1 MNIIEVSNKKHR
13 KEFLD
18 LAGIIYK
25 NDSNYAR
32 PLDGEIEGIFDPN
45 ENSFFKHGEA
55 IRWILQDSKGKTLG
69 RIAAFI
75 NSNKAFSFDQPTGGC
90 GFFECVNDKKAAYL
104 LFDTAKTWL
113 QERGMEAMDGPINF
127 GENDNHWGLLVDG
140 FIPQGYGMPY
150 HQKYYKEFFESYGF
164 KVFFEQYSYHL
175 DRTKPF
181 PERFWKIAEWI
192 AKKPGFTFEHF
203 SYDNQ
208 EKYIQDIISVYN
220 EAWKFHDNF
229 SPIDPDDIRKIARE
243 GKGVIEEDF
252 IWFAYHEGKPV
263 AFFVAMPDINQI
275 LTKMNG
281 KFNLWNKLKF
291 LYHLKRKTITRG
303 RITIMG
309 VVPKYQ
315 RFGVESGIFWHMDR
329 KMKLKPQY
337 TEMEL
342 SWVGDF
348 NPKMISIYESVGGVR
363 MKTHY
368 TYRYLF
374 DRNKPFKRTPIIPL
388 ENRGDKAKKKNVKE
402 SAE

>member
-1 MNIIEVSNKKHR
+1 VNIIEVTNQKHR
-13 KEFLD
+13 TEFLD
-18 LAGIIYK
+18 LAGELYK
-25 NDSNYAR
+25 NDSNFAR
-32 PLDGEIEGIFDPN
+32 PLDAEIEGIFNPK
-45 ENSFFKHGEA
+45 ENSFFSHGCA
-55 IRWILQDSKGKTLG
+55 TRWILQNEKGITIG

-75 NSNKAFSFDQPTGGC
+75 NEKKAHTFDQPTGGC
-90 GFFECVNDKKAAYL
+90 GFFECINDKKAAFL
-104 LFDTAKTWL
+104 LFDTAKAWL
-113 QERGMEAMDGPINF
+113 ADKGMEAMDGPVNF

-150 HQKYYKEFFESYGF
+150 NQRYYREFFEEYGF
-164 KVFFEQYSYHL
+164 KVFFEQYSYHVDL
-175 DRTKPF
+175 RKKF
-181 PERFWKIAEWI
+181 PERFWKIAEWV

-203 SYDNQ
+203 RYEDT
-208 EKYIQDIISVYN
+208 EKYVQDLISIYN

-229 SPIDPDDIRKIARE
+229 SPIDPEDIRKIARE
-243 GKGVIEEDF
+243 GKGVIEEEF
-252 IWFAYHEGKPV
+252 IWFAYHEGQPI

-291 LYHLKRKTITRG
+291 LYYLKRKTITRA
-303 RITIMG
+303 RISIMG

-315 RFGVESGIFWHMDR
+315 RYGVESAIFWHMD
-329 KMKLKPQY
+329 KVMKRKPQY
-337 TEMEL
+337 NEVEL

-368 TYRYLF
+368 SYRFLF
-374 DRNKPFKRTPIIPL
+374 DRNKPFIRTPIIPL
-388 ENRGDKAKKKNVKE
+388 ENRGDKAKEKKAKE

>member
-1 MNIIEVSNKKHR
+1 MNIIEVTNQKHR
-13 KEFLD
+13 TEFLD
-18 LAGIIYK
+18 LAGKLYK

-32 PLDGEIEGIFDPN
+32 PLDAEIEGIFNPDN
-45 ENSFFKHGEA
+45 NSFFSHGSA
-55 IRWILQDSKGKTLG
+55 VRWILQDEKGTTIG

-75 NSNKAFSFDQPTGGC
+75 NENKAQTFDQPTGGC
-90 GFFECVNDKKAAYL
+90 GFFECVNDKKAAFL
-104 LFDTAKTWL
+104 LFDTAKAWL
-113 QERGMEAMDGPINF
+113 ADKGMEAMDGPVNF

-150 HQKYYKEFFESYGF
+150 HQKYYKEFFEEYGF

-175 DRTKPF
+175 DLRKKF

-203 SYDNQ
+203 RYDNT
-208 EKYIQDIISVYN
+208 EKYVQDIISVYN

-229 SPIDPDDIRKIARE
+229 SPIDPEDLRKIARE
-243 GKGVIEEDF
+243 GKGVIEEEF
-252 IWFAYHEGKPV
+252 IWFAYFEGQPI

-291 LYHLKRKTITRG
+291 LYYLKRKTITRA
-303 RITIMG
+303 RISIMG

-315 RFGVESGIFWHMDR
+315 RFGVESAIFWHMDKVMKR
-329 KMKLKPQY
+329 KPHY
-337 TEMEL
+337 NEMEL

-374 DRNKPFKRTPIIPL
+374 DRNKPFTRTPIIPL
-388 ENRGDKAKKKNVKE
+388 ENRADKAKGKKAKE

>member
-1 MNIIEVSNKKHR
+1 MNIVEVTNQVQR

-18 LAGIIYK
+18 FAGVIYK
-25 NDSNYAR
+25 NEPNYAR
-32 PLDGEIEGIFDPN
+32 PLDAEIEGIFNPE
-45 ENSFFKHGEA
+45 ENSFFSHGSA
-55 IRWILQDSKGKTLG
+55 IRWILQDEKGITIG

-75 NSNKAFSFDQPTGGC
+75 NEKKAHTFDQPTGGC
-90 GFFECVNDKKAAYL
+90 GFFECINDKKAAFL
-104 LFDTAKTWL
+104 LFDTAKNWL
-113 QERGMEAMDGPINF
+113 SENGMEAMDGPVNF

-150 HQKYYKEFFESYGF
+150 HQKYYKEFFEEYGF

-175 DRTKPF
+175 DLRKKF

-203 SYDNQ
+203 RYDNT
-208 EKYIQDIISVYN
+208 EKYVQDIISVYN

-229 SPIDPDDIRKIARE
+229 SPIDPEDLRKIARE
-243 GKGVIEEDF
+243 GKGVIEEEF
-252 IWFAYHEGKPV
+252 IWFAYFEGQPI

-291 LYHLKRKTITRG
+291 LYYLKRKTITRA
-303 RITIMG
+303 RISIMG

-315 RFGVESGIFWHMDR
+315 RFGVESAIFWHMDKVMKR
-329 KMKLKPQY
+329 KPHY
-337 TEMEL
+337 NEMEL

-374 DRNKPFKRTPIIPL
+374 DRNKPFTRTPIIPL
-388 ENRGDKAKKKNVKE
+388 ENRADKAKGKKAKE

>member
-1 MNIIEVSNKKHR
+1 MNIVEVLDQKQRVK
-13 KEFLD
+13 FLD
-18 LAGIIYK
+18 IARIIYK
-25 NDSNYAR
+25 NDTNYAC
-32 PLDGEIEGIFDPN
+32 PLDPEIEGIFDPE

-55 IRWILQDSKGKTLG
+55 IRWILEDENGNVIG

-75 NSNKAFSFDQPTGGC
+75 NKNKAFSFDQPTGGC
-90 GFFECVNDKKAAYL
+90 GFFECINDKKAAFI
-104 LFDTAKTWL
+104 LFDRAKEWL
-113 QERGMEAMDGPINF
+113 STRGMEAMDGPINF

-140 FIPQGYGMPY
+140 FMPQAYGMPY
-150 HQKYYKEFFESYGF
+150 HQKYYQKFFEEYGF

-203 SYDNQ
+203 SYENL
-208 EKYIQDIISVYN
+208 EKYIQDIITIYN

-229 SPIDPDDIRKIARE
+229 SPIDPEDIRKMAKD
-243 GKGVIEEDF
+243 GKGVIDEEF
-252 IWFAYHEGKPV
+252 IWFAYHDGEPIG
-263 AFFVAMPDINQI
+263 FFVCMPDINQI
-275 LTKMNG
+275 LTKMKG
-281 KFNLWNKLKF
+281 KFNFWSKLKF
-291 LYHLKRKTITRG
+291 LYHLKKKTINRA

-315 RFGVESGIFWHMDR
+315 RFGIESAIFWHMD
-329 KMKLKPQY
+329 KAIKAKPQY
-337 TEMEL
+337 TEVEL

-348 NPKMISIYESVGGVR
+348 NPKMVSIYESVGGVK

-368 TYRYLF
+368 TYRLLF
-374 DRNKPFKRTPIIPL
+374 DPNKPFKRTPIIPL
-388 ENRGDKAKKKNVKE
+388 ENRGNKAKKKNVKE